1 MKKVSR
7 TALWVGCAVGTVGA
21 ASLSL
26 AGDAGVVKHMHEH
39 FDAVTKI
46 KQAVVAGSLEGTREP
61 ASYLVEHEAPDGIP
75 ADWAPYVDAMREA
88 AQGVLDASDLMAAA
102 SATSEL
108 GLACGG
114 CHSGNDVTVE
124 FDMPPEPSDDS
135 KTGAHMQR
143 HQWAADRMWEGLIG
157 PSRYAW
163 SRGADL
169 LFESP
174 IKPAA
179 MGEHGGDDAVVGM
192 SRRIHQLGANA
203 STVVDANDEA
213 EIYAE
218 FLGNCAA
225 CHSALKD

>member
-7 TALWVGCAVGTVGA
+7 SILWVGCATCLVGA
-21 ASLSL
+21 ASVSI
-26 AGDAGVVKHMHEH
+26 AGDKEVVGHMHEH

-46 KQAVVAGSLEGTREP
+46 QRAVIGGSLEAAREP
-61 ASYLVEHEAPDGIP
+61 ASYLVEHDVPAGIP
-75 ADWAPYVDAMREA
+75 TAWEPYVEAMRTA
-88 AQGVLDASDLMAAA
+88 AQSVLDAPDLMAAA

-114 CHSGNDVTVE
+114 CHSANDVTVD
-124 FDMPPEPSDDS
+124 FDVPPEPSDDS

-143 HQWAADRMWEGLIG
+143 HQWAADRMWEGLVG
-157 PSRYAW
+157 PSRYSW

-174 IKPAA
+174 IKPASL
-179 MGEHGGDDAVVGM
+179 GEHSGDEAVIAM

-203 STVVDANDEA
+203 TTVVDTGEEA

-225 CHSALKD
+225 CHTAMKD